1 MTYGNRE
8 VQPELFSKTKKEQK
22 QNLLKNN
29 LFGLAYKS
37 AISFSLDTLIVII
50 IGMMMVNLSAFVL
63 GIERGKILAKN
74 EQIKVK
80 VIEPA
85 VVDAELPLVAPI
97 PLAIEE
103 EKKVIT
109 STVEKKQIVN
119 NDSKPADGY
128 IIQLVTYS
136 SDAYAN
142 NEVNRLTAQGLDGHV
157 LKSGSFYIV
166 YSGTYNSKVKANEK
180 LASFK
185 QRYKDCFVKKILN

>member
-63 GIERGKILAKN
+63 GIERGKTLAKN
-74 EQIKVK
+74 EQTKVK

-85 VVDAELPLVAPI
+85 VVDAGLPLTVPI
-97 PLAIEE
+97 PLAIE

-119 NDSKPADGY
+119 NDSIPADGY

-136 SDAYAN
+136 SDSYAN